1 MPTDA
6 AAFRSAVDDVIVE
19 VQAENWPE
27 ARKKVL
33 IAELQFTKLPTEQ
46 RKGGEAIRYRE
57 QLRSM
62 LEQIDSLEASANRS
76 GDNRRLIKMKTTF
89 E

>member
-6 AAFRSAVDDVIVE
+6 SVFRSAIDDVITE
-19 VQAENWPE
+19 IAAESWAE
-27 ARKKVL
+27 ARKKL
-33 IAELQFTKLPTEQ
+33 AIAELQFTKLPTEQ
-46 RKGGEAIRYRE
+46 RKGGDSIRYRE

-62 LEQIDSLEASANRS
+62 QDTIDSLQASTTRSRDRNR
-76 GDNRRLIKMKTTF
+76 LVKTKTGF